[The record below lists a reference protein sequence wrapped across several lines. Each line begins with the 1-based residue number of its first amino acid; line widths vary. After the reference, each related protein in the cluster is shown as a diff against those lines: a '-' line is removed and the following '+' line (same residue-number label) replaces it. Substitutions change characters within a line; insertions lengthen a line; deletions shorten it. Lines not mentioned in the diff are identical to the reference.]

1 MARIGVV
8 GTLAFMALFVG
19 CCVSVEG
26 DYRAKAQRTANLT
39 VPVADVTGLD
49 IRTNVGTIR
58 LESSDVSEVRI
69 TAEITVKA
77 KTEEEAQVLV
87 DEVQIVAEQSGRILV
102 IKADKPS
109 NFGRNQLAVDFTI
122 AAPARLALDCTTN
135 VGDIQVTGFSDRVA
149 AKTDVGAIRCTDL
162 RDDAD
167 LHTNVGDIHATYA
180 ADAPAAL
187 NITAATNVGNVDLT
201 GPTEMS
207 ARLAA
212 SVNVGSIDT
221 DRPLTITGKIQKSIK
236 TTIGNAEG
244 DVTLRTN
251 VGSIRIR

>member
-1 MARIGVV
+1 
-8 GTLAFMALFVG
+8 
-19 CCVSVEG
+19 
-26 DYRAKAQRTANLT
+26 
-39 VPVADVTGLD
+39 
-49 IRTNVGTIR
+49 
-58 LESSDVSEVRI
+58 
-69 TAEITVKA
+69 
-77 KTEEEAQVLV
+77 
-87 DEVQIVAEQSGRILV
+87 
-102 IKADKPS
+102 
-109 NFGRNQLAVDFTI
+109 VDFTI
-122 AAPARLALDCTTN
+122 TAPARLALDCTTN

-162 RDDAD
+162 RGDAD
-167 LHTNVGDIHATYA
+167 LHTNVGDIHAACA

-187 NITAATNVGNVDLT
+187 DITAATNVGNVDLT

-212 SVNVGSIDT
+212 TVNVGSIDT

-236 TTIGNAEG
+236 ATLGNAEG